1 MKTIK
6 TQIGKFALVCMVI
19 FSLISCTKETTDPLA
34 TPKTGSYNI
43 SKNDASG
50 IAGLLTEAQ
59 VVDLLSDEAP
69 VDGVYKTG
77 RIIALDSKP
86 KIEMQYLIDSTQL
99 VLLSVPLIN
108 TKGNLT
114 LGDKGTVTASDGT
127 LLSGPAIPIA
137 KKVDYVGHVTL
148 LR

>member
-6 TQIGKFALVCMVI
+6 TQIGKIALVLMVI
-19 FSLISCTKETTDPLA
+19 FSLASCTKEEKNPFP
-34 TPKTGSYNI
+34 TPQSGSYNI

-50 IAGLLTEAQ
+50 IAGLLTESQ

-77 RIIALDSKP
+77 RIIAINANAKL
-86 KIEMQYLIDSTQL
+86 EMQYQIDSTEL
-99 VLLSVPLIN
+99 VKLSVPLLN
-108 TKGNLT
+108 TKGNLSLT
-114 LGDKGTVTASDGT
+114 NKGTLTKSDGT
-127 LLSGPAIPIA
+127 ILSEPTISSRSS
-137 KKVDYVGHVTL
+137 DYVGHVTL